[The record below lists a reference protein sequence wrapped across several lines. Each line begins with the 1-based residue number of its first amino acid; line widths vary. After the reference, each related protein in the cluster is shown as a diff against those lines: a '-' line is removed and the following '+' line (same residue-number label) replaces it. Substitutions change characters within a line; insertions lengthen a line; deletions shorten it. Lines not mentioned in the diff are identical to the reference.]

1 MLGEELR
8 VIDEASIGK
17 RIKAQRRASGLTL
30 QDVADATGLT
40 KGYLSKVETS
50 GKAAPVPTLARIA
63 KALNVAL
70 ADLFGDVEKDER
82 VSLVRADQREQ
93 LARGI
98 REFGYSY
105 ELLCVG
111 MNNQYMEP
119 YVLTIPRDTVCIPS
133 QHDGEELVF
142 VIEGTMVFHH
152 RRSRSTC
159 SRRVTASTLTPVFP
173 ILVRREAIGRPSVS
187 WWHTRKAARSP
198 VGSATR
204 TEASNRRLATLYA
217 RTALRC
223 PSEPPGNR
231 PIAEETLPGGRRR

>member
-1 MLGEELR
+1 M
-8 VIDEASIGK
+8 IDEASIGK

-152 RRSRSTC
+152 GDHEYVLEKGDSLYFDSGVPHFGEARGD
-159 SRRVTASTLTPVFP
+159 
-173 ILVRREAIGRPSVS
+173 REAKCVMVAYSESGSLTGRIGNQN
-187 WWHTRKAARSP
+187 
-198 VGSATR
+198 GSK
-204 TEASNRRLATLYA
+204 
-217 RTALRC
+217 
-223 PSEPPGNR
+223 
-231 PIAEETLPGGRRR
+231 